1 MKYIVTM
8 EMKEDIEPFMP
19 YRQKK
24 IKYTKNSTKNKSTK
38 NGTPGNYF
46 VGAEVFP
53 DNIFR

>member
-24 IKYTKNSTKNKSTK
+24 IKYIKNSTKNKSTK
-38 NGTPGNYF
+38 KWYTRELFCRGG
-46 VGAEVFP
+46 G
-53 DNIFR
+53 ISW